1 MDSSTL
7 IPALVASRNHRRPL
21 TEEEKALAEL
31 NERPNAPNLPAG
43 MSLDSITQNTEVPV
57 SPRPE
62 PVRTG
67 GNPLQVDMEAVRATH
82 APAPP
87 GPRSVELSR
96 PGMPDETI
104 ALSQGDLAERYA
116 DGAGPEK
123 PTKPTSWEESM
134 AAAKLAEEQVAE
146 EQVAEEEPPPEP
158 QPEQFPEVPED
169 MESQMRAELNN
180 PVKPEP
186 EPDPAIE
193 RARLLN
199 PAQEQSEASKRRSAK
214 LRRQNLIT
222 SWAARTGLSRSE
234 VADLYDQGAA
244 EAGDGADTHKAGID
258 AIVTSDARFNAEHN
272 DLEQRKANV
281 MQRAN
286 QGNRARRQ
294 GIPVGMVM
302 AIDEINN
309 AQDDRSM
316 MQAMVNASAVYPQFR
331 PMVAAVAQG
340 QISANALKA
349 RLLQS
354 QMQYMSAKEVAALQ
368 AGAEAEK
375 NKDPVDRANERA
387 KDAAFTPQGINDVV
401 LTSSQL
407 GHDDETA
414 ATYLANTY
422 SEPMN
427 NLADS
432 MLAGESPDPQELSA
446 MKQVMMRYTGGNLP
460 TSRDMVALFGRRSP
474 EEMRELADMLFGE
487 SGVRN
492 LTMFG
497 NAIGAVEDVG
507 DWVGGFFS

>member
-31 NERPNAPNLPAG
+31 NERPNAPNLPPG

-57 SPRPE
+57 SPKPE
-62 PVRTG
+62 TVRTG
-67 GNPLQVDMEAVRATH
+67 GNPLQVDMEAVRATN
-82 APAPP
+82 APAP
-87 GPRSVELSR
+87 RLVELSR

-116 DGAGPEK
+116 DGAGPD
-123 PTKPTSWEESM
+123 
-134 AAAKLAEEQVAE
+134 EQG
-146 EQVAEEEPPPEP
+146 AEEEPSPEPQPEPQPESQPEPQPEP

-474 EEMRELADMLFGE
+474 EEMRELAGMLFGE